1 MYSDV
6 PFNVRIDPCIQ
17 AYIVF
22 AEWKSSI
29 NKLALCKLQRPF
41 ESRHVKQFIGFLF
54 GEPFLVIVIVHII
67 IVCFQCSK
75 KKKAACFSLTLGYL
89 GSTQQGKQ
97 CI

>member
-1 MYSDV
+1 M
-6 PFNVRIDPCIQ
+6 
-17 AYIVF
+17 F

-29 NKLALCKLQRPF
+29 NKLALCKLQKPF

-75 KKKAACFSLTLGYL
+75 KKKLRVFPSHLAT
-89 GSTQQGKQ
+89 
-97 CI
+97 

>member
-29 NKLALCKLQRPF
+29 NKLALCKLQKPF

-75 KKKAACFSLTLGYL
+75 KKKLHVFPSHLAT
-89 GSTQQGKQ
+89 
-97 CI
+97 

>member
-29 NKLALCKLQRPF
+29 NKLALCKLEIAVSSSSLAF
-41 ESRHVKQFIGFLF
+41 FSESHFW
-54 GEPFLVIVIVHII
+54 
-67 IVCFQCSK
+67 S
-75 KKKAACFSLTLGYL
+75 
-89 GSTQQGKQ
+89 
-97 CI
+97 